1 MFISDRNPKSLLI
14 YLSKTPSNFEKTDS
28 QKNHSAK
35 STTSHTPC
43 AYTAS
48 PTCLS
53 LSSNTDWSKNHL
65 ELINNLCFLV
75 NRGNGRSSSWF
86 NDLVLLVL
94 RKRVAICINLRFNDS
109 FLHIFDQMG
118 YTWLIMTFSDSIWYI
133 FGGTTNQH
141 CQVQ

>member
-1 MFISDRNPKSLLI
+1 MFICYRNLKSLLI

-28 QKNHSAK
+28 KKNHSAK

-53 LSSNTDWSKNHL
+53 LSSNKDWSKNHL
-65 ELINNLCFLV
+65 DLINNLCFLV

-86 NDLVLLVL
+86 NDLVFLIL
-94 RKRVAICINLRFNDS
+94 RERVAIYINLRFNDS
-109 FLHIFDQMG
+109 FLHILDQIG
-118 YTWLIMTFSDSIWYI
+118 YTWLIMNSVIQYGMFLVKQPIL
-133 FGGTTNQH
+133 
-141 CQVQ
+141 